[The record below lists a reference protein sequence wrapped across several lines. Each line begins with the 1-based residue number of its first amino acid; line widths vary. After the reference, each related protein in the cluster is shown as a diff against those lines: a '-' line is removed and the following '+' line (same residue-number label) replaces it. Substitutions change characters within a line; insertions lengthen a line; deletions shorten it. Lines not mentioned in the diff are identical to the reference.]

1 LLLYV
6 KKNREFK
13 DYKNKEK
20 VSKINLMLKT
30 VFLMLFVALNNKKIL
45 IVRNKNKLNF
55 VEKLYNK
62 LRNLKEAKQLDIE
75 NTSKKNKEQFNLNKK
90 FHSTTI
96 NNH

>member
-1 LLLYV
+1 
-6 KKNREFK
+6 
-13 DYKNKEK
+13 
-20 VSKINLMLKT
+20 
-30 VFLMLFVALNNKKIL
+30 MLFVALNNKKIL